1 MISIIVCTYN
11 RDYILK
17 DCFDAL
23 LNQSV
28 DRNMYEIIVVNN
40 NSTDKTQEIAENYAK
55 KNANFRVVVESQQGL
70 SYARNAGYREAQ
82 YDWVFYVDDDA
93 KASPY
98 LIQEAL
104 KMINEYDY
112 VVVSGAIRP
121 WYRGTIRP
129 KWLSDKF
136 GCSTLYDE
144 SIGKLKTG
152 RLQGGC
158 SLFLKKVLER
168 IGGFPLHLGM
178 NGNKIA
184 YGEETYVQS
193 KLEEFGYKLGY
204 NQDMYI
210 EHLVPE
216 YKQTMWWHVKAK
228 YAIARDTFQIWP
240 NYDDLKWFT
249 RFYRA
254 LKSTIIISL
263 RSIIRFCTDKNYY
276 WQNLFIDIIGNIALW
291 FGTRKGCKIFME
303 NKSCKYP

>member
-1 MISIIVCTYN
+1 MSTMISIIVCTYN

-17 DCFDAL
+17 DCFDSL
-23 LNQSV
+23 LNQSA

-70 SYARNAGYREAQ
+70 SYARNTGYREAQ
-82 YDWVFYVDDDA
+82 YDWVLYVDDDA
-93 KASPY
+93 KASPD
-98 LIQEAL
+98 LIKESL
-104 KMINEYDY
+104 KMINEYKY
-112 VVVSGAIRP
+112 VVVSGIMKP

-136 GCSTLYDE
+136 GSSTLYDE
-144 SIGKLKTG
+144 PIGDLPFGKIM
-152 RLQGGC
+152 GGC
-158 SLFLKKVLER
+158 CLYYKKVLEL
-168 IGGFPLHLGM
+168 INGFPVHLGM
-178 NGNKIA
+178 NGTKIA

-193 KLEEFGYKLGY
+193 RLEELGYKLGY

-216 YKQTMWWHVKAK
+216 YKQTIWWHIKAK

-240 NYDDLKWFT
+240 NYDYLKGYN

-254 LKSTIIISL
+254 LKSTIIISTK
-263 RSIIRFCTDKNYY
+263 SMIRFGTDKNYY
-276 WQNLFIDIIGNIALW
+276 WQNLFIDVIGNIALW
-291 FGTRKGCKIFME
+291 FGTRKGCEIYKH
-303 NKSCKYP
+303 KK